1 MEPLSV
7 IAIVGGVLIVEHIG
21 SFVSYVQGLL

>member
-7 IAIVGGVLIVEHIG
+7 IAIVGGILVVEHIG
-21 SFVSYVQGLL
+21 SVVSFIQGLL